1 MTKTLESTTRLIKR
15 PRERHISRTL
25 TADQHDRLS
34 RLVRETRLAKGY
46 KGWSRSRLARSAT
59 AHLERLPAAELE
71 LRGMPVGVKV
81 STRYVETLE
90 GRRFES
96 AMLTNERRARLLGVV
111 LALELDREL
120 VNRIA
125 GGI

>member
-1 MTKTLESTTRLIKR
+1 MSKVLIKR
-15 PRERHISRTL
+15 PRERRISRTL

-34 RLVRETRLAKGY
+34 RLVRETRLAKG
-46 KGWSRSRLARSAT
+46 WSRPRLARSAT
-59 AHLERLPAAELE
+59 AHLSRLSAAELE
-71 LRGMPVGVKV
+71 LRGMPAGVEAT
-81 STRYVETLE
+81 TRYVETLE

-96 AMLTNERRARLLGVV
+96 AMLTNERRGRLLGVV
-111 LALELDREL
+111 LALGLDREL